1 MLGGATFARGDGE
14 PKNLSILRSWGGDY
28 PVSQLDRLPES
39 QRSTPVGYLGTSAVF
54 ADVWQA
60 FKPGEKVPEVDF
72 VLSEKGKAFCL
83 IECKT
88 GEETFAPN
96 LFHFQ
101 KKLSVPMAIQL
112 LHKTG
117 VCKRLHTEGL
127 TQWVISADQWLPILP

>member
-72 VLSEKGKAFCL
+72 REHLVVFS
-83 IECKT
+83 
-88 GEETFAPN
+88 
-96 LFHFQ
+96 
-101 KKLSVPMAIQL
+101 
-112 LHKTG
+112 
-117 VCKRLHTEGL
+117 KRE
-127 TQWVISADQWLPILP
+127 SAKDCTPKD